1 MPTLN
6 IWLHMTANPSL
17 EILRQELE
25 NIIRQNLLT
34 ALFQPIASTRDG
46 EIYGY
51 EGLIRGPSS
60 SFLHSPINLFRTA
73 EKLGCLH
80 ALDFACRKT
89 VIQAFVKEELAGR
102 LFLNVIPSCL
112 AEQDFKPGAT
122 LALLNAAGL
131 APQRVVIE
139 LTETQ
144 PTHDYALLKEALLHY
159 RDMGFKIALDDL
171 GEGFSSLRLWSE
183 LKPEFVKI
191 DKYFIQGLACDAQK
205 RQFVRS
211 IQHIAINTGAR
222 VIAEGIESQAD
233 LQIVQKIGISYV
245 QGYFIALPQ
254 AHPPRKLN
262 LNLLEKDPRSGVL
275 NEQTAGQLLVEVPT
289 VSPRQSGAEICRI
302 FSKHPQIHALPVI
315 DDHRPVG
322 LLRRHEVIEYFS
334 RPFAHELYGNK
345 PCKALMDCTPLIVEH
360 STSLQ
365 ELSQLVTAADHRH
378 LADGFIITEQG
389 HYLGM
394 GTGHDL
400 MRAITELQIRAAR
413 HANPLTLLPGNV
425 PIQEHMEVLL
435 AEQRPFTVAYID
447 LDHFKPYNDVYGYAR
462 GDSMIRMLG
471 ELLLG
476 IADPQ
481 IDFVGHI
488 GGDDF
493 MVLFRSSDWKSRCQ
507 SLLKEFEQRV
517 KSLFE
522 PEHVLANSY
531 SSEDRRGVVQNFP
544 LSSLSI
550 GVIEARKD
558 RYLTHHEVAAA
569 ATHAKH
575 LAKGKQG
582 NSLFVEQRKVE
593 HPSAELVL

>member
-1 MPTLN
+1 MN
-6 IWLHMTANPSL
+6 ESPSL
-17 EILRQELE
+17 ESLRHELE
-25 NIIRQNLLT
+25 DIISQNQLT

-46 EIYGY
+46 EIFGY

-73 EKLGCLH
+73 EELGCLH
-80 ALDFACRKT
+80 ALDFACRRA
-89 VIQAFVKEELAGR
+89 VIKAFVREELAGR

-122 LALLNAAGL
+122 LALLNDAGL

-144 PTHDYALLKEALLHY
+144 PTHDYNLLKEALLHY

-211 IQHIAINTGAR
+211 IQHIALNTGTR

-233 LQIVQKIGISYV
+233 LQVVQNIGIGYV
-245 QGYFIALPQ
+245 QGYFIALPN
-254 AHPPRKLN
+254 AHPPRQLN
-262 LNLLEKDPRSGVL
+262 LNLQEKDYRPSL
-275 NEQTAGQLLVEVPT
+275 LKAQTAGQLLVEVPT
-289 VSPRQSGAEICRI
+289 VLPKQSGTEICRI
-302 FSKHPQIHALPVI
+302 FSKYPQIHALPVI
-315 DDHRPVG
+315 DEQRPVG
-322 LLRRHEVIEYFS
+322 LLRRHEVIEFFG

-345 PCKALMDCTPLIVEH
+345 PCKGLMDCTPLIVEH

-378 LADGFIITEQG
+378 LADGFIIIEQG

-425 PIQEHMEVLL
+425 PIEEQIEILL
-435 AEQRPFTVAYID
+435 TEQRYFTAAYID
-447 LDHFKPYNDVYGYAR
+447 LDHFKPYNDVYGYAC
-462 GDSMIRMLG
+462 GDKMIRMLG
-471 ELLLG
+471 ELLLS

-493 MVLFRSSDWKSRCQ
+493 MILFRSTDWKQRCK
-507 SLLKEFEQRV
+507 SLLKEFELRV
-517 KSLFE
+517 QSLFK
-522 PEHVLANSY
+522 PEHLLQNGY
-531 SSEDRRGVVQNFP
+531 SSTDRRGELQHFP

-550 GVIEARKD
+550 GVIEAHQD
-558 RYLTHHEVAAA
+558 MYLTHHEVAAA

-575 LAKGKQG
+575 LAKSKLG
-582 NSLFVEQRKVE
+582 NSLFVEQRQTDDTEVQM
-593 HPSAELVL
+593 A

>member
-1 MPTLN
+1 MN
-6 IWLHMTANPSL
+6 ESPSL
-17 EILRQELE
+17 EMLRHELE
-25 NIIRQNLLT
+25 SIISQNQLT
-34 ALFQPIASTRDG
+34 AHFQPIASTRDS
-46 EIYGY
+46 EIFGY
-51 EGLIRGPSS
+51 EGLIRGPSN

-80 ALDFACRKT
+80 ALDFACRKV
-89 VIQAFVKEELAGR
+89 VIQAFVREDLAGR

-122 LALLNAAGL
+122 LAILSAAGL
-131 APQRVVIE
+131 EPQRVVIE

-144 PTHDYALLKEALLHY
+144 PTHDYNLLKEALLHY
-159 RDMGFKIALDDL
+159 REMGFKIALDDL

-183 LKPEFVKI
+183 LKPDFVKI
-191 DKYFIQGLACDAQK
+191 DKYFIQGLASDAQK

-211 IQHIAINTGAR
+211 IQHIALNTGAR
-222 VIAEGIESQAD
+222 VIAEGIETHAD
-233 LQIVQKIGISYV
+233 LQVVHKIGISYV
-245 QGYFIALPQ
+245 QGYLIARPHP
-254 AHPPRKLN
+254 HPPRQVQ
-262 LNLLEKDPRSGVL
+262 LNLLEKEYRVGVL

-289 VSPRQSGAEICRI
+289 VLPKQSGAEICRI
-302 FSKHPQIHALPVI
+302 FSKYPQIHALPVI
-315 DDHRPVG
+315 DEFRPVG
-322 LLRRHEVIEYFS
+322 LLRRHEVIEFFG
-334 RPFAHELYGNK
+334 RPFANELYGNK
-345 PCKALMDCTPLIVEH
+345 PCKALMDSTPLIVEH

-425 PIQEHMEVLL
+425 PIEEHIEVLL
-435 AEQRPFTVAYID
+435 AEPCDFTAAYID
-447 LDHFKPYNDVYGYAR
+447 LDHFKPYNDVYGYAC
-462 GDSMIRMLG
+462 GDKMIRMLG
-471 ELLLG
+471 ELLLS

-493 MVLFRSSDWKSRCQ
+493 MILFRTTDWKQRCKN
-507 SLLKEFEQRV
+507 LLKEFELRV
-517 KSLFE
+517 QSLFK
-522 PEHVLANSY
+522 PEHLLQNGY
-531 SSEDRRGVVQNFP
+531 SSTDRRGELQHFP

-550 GVIEARKD
+550 GVIEARKGV
-558 RYLTHHEVAAA
+558 YLTHHEVAAA

-575 LAKGKQG
+575 LAKSKMG
-582 NSLFVEQRKVE
+582 NSLFIEQRKIE
-593 HPSAELVL
+593 HFDVQAA